1 MNSMETLAGP
11 FYKEKVQVSCGN
23 IVFLYLDKQED
34 ESKDH
39 GGLVAVVV
47 RGGVSVGPAGVG
59 GEHHHRALDTLEI
72 EIEIWWLVF

>member
-1 MNSMETLAGP
+1 MNSMKTLAGP

-47 RGGVSVGPAGVG
+47 GGGVSVGPAGVG